1 MCFIKFN
8 VGVIVG
14 GVLVVI
20 LFIGIGIF
28 IVWKVFIIFKDRREY
43 FVFLKLIENFIWE
56 VVR

>member
-28 IVWKVFIIFKDRREY
+28 IGWKVFIIFKDRREY
-43 FVFLKLIENFIWE
+43 FVFLKLFENVKWE
-56 VVR
+56 MVR

>member
-28 IVWKVFIIFKDRREY
+28 IFWKVFIIFKDRREY

>member
-1 MCFIKFN
+1 MCFIKFD

-14 GVLVVI
+14 GVLMVI

-28 IVWKVFIIFKDRREY
+28 FGWKVFIIFKDRREY